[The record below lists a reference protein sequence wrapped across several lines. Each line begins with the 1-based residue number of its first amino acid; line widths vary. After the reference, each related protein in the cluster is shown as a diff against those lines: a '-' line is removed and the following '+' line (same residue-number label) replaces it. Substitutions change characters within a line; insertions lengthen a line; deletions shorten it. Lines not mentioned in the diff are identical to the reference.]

1 MLAVEEGGE
10 RMQHG
15 VTVPPPPPARSA
27 EAHLEGLG
35 TVVML
40 KMRQRIIERLEET
53 DTRFRVTCN
62 AMGTCEVSYRCITQ
76 STPPTSFAELATS
89 KDRAEF
95 ADWMIRR
102 MAQNRLRDGKKM
114 DSIIAASYKAFLPNL
129 MAQAIRK
136 IK

>member
-1 MLAVEEGGE
+1 MI
-10 RMQHG
+10 G
-15 VTVPPPPPARSA
+15 VNLPEPPKPRSA

-53 DTRFRVTCN
+53 
-62 AMGTCEVSYRCITQ
+62 GTIFTQTSYDA
-76 STPPTSFAELATS
+76 STGTYRSFEMIAQAPLPDWLEGIDEEQIAR
-89 KDRAEF
+89 DRANF

-102 MAQNRLRDGKKM
+102 MAENRLRDGKQM

-129 MAQAIRK
+129 MVQALRTVK
-136 IK
+136 ET